1 MSVEDSQ
8 KTWSE
13 LASSSLLLKAVAS
26 WRVDP
31 QEWLESAFDRLPE
44 TVRVNPLRQ
53 DSEWVEQWLKS
64 VGADRIGWFKGPGSA
79 WEMPFARGSA
89 EGEVRE
95 LLKSLHETGRI
106 TRQEVVSMI
115 PVLAMDI
122 SPGETVLDMCA
133 SPGSKTTQ
141 IAECLGDRGIVF
153 ANEISNSRAN
163 TLVSNVQRH
172 ASRSTIVINHD
183 GRHIPKVPMEGFDKI
198 LVDVPCTG
206 SATTRKNP
214 EVWGKWSPKGGRSLH
229 DLQIN
234 LLRKAVSLVRPGG
247 VIVYSTCSLDPIE
260 NEAVVA
266 EIIRTEKNL
275 ELLQV
280 SEILPNLPGRGGFS
294 SWPDIDDDAMPSDSL
309 DLKKSMASPVEDEIS
324 ESLKKCMR
332 IWHDDI
338 GGSGFFISVIKN
350 SGNLPIMTQKPEF
363 YKSPEEVKPDIQS
376 SPRPI
381 SRQILNSL
389 NDRWGNMPDNLWMR
403 GKKILWANSQ
413 AEEIWSSERRVRNGR
428 TSIPGKRWRPLNVL
442 HLGREI
448 ARVRKG
454 QPERISGKATLELSS
469 LISKGITDVTEDTID
484 SILHSQ
490 SLELEETGISE
501 NIRGGHIIMS
511 NTEAVPVWVGGKV
524 TIMLSEKEILIKKKQ
539 RNLEILS
546 EDKS

>member
-338 GGSGFFISVIKN
+338 GGSGFFVSVIKN

-469 LISKGITDVTEDTID
+469 LISKGITEVTEDTID

-490 SLELEETGISE
+490 SLELEETDISE

-511 NTEAVPVWVGGKV
+511 DTEAVPVWVGGKV
-524 TIMLSEKEILIKKKQ
+524 TIMLNEKEILIKKKQ

>member
-64 VGADRIGWFKGPGSA
+64 VGADRIGGFKGPGSA

-338 GGSGFFISVIKN
+338 GGSGFFVSVIKN

-469 LISKGITDVTEDTID
+469 LISKGITEVTEDTID

-511 NTEAVPVWVGGKV
+511 DTEAVPVWVGGKV
-524 TIMLSEKEILIKKKQ
+524 TIMLNEKEILIKKKQ

>member
-266 EIIRTEKNL
+266 EIMRTEKNL

-338 GGSGFFISVIKN
+338 GGSGFFVSVIKN

-428 TSIPGKRWRPLNVL
+428 TSIPGKRWRPLIVL

-469 LISKGITDVTEDTID
+469 LISKGITEVTEDTID

-511 NTEAVPVWVGGKV
+511 DTEAVPVWVGGKV
-524 TIMLSEKEILIKKKQ
+524 TIMLNEKEILIKKKQ